1 MRSFEALLDKARK
14 LPLPEAILAME
25 EEERGIPRDLLLDR
39 MLSRLREIKSSVV
52 SVEQRPPRGR
62 LVGGEG
68 EALDSLRRASS
79 PLSGDFVSMACSIAM
94 KVAVGNASM
103 RRIVACPTA
112 GSCGIVPGVL
122 SAYSRTHQVS
132 EEELLKSLLVAGAVG
147 SVIAER
153 ATLAGAEGG
162 CQAECGAAA
171 AMACSALVY
180 LKGGDPDAVFHG
192 AALVLQSIM
201 GMVCDP
207 VAGLVEV
214 PCVIR
219 NGSMVGIAALCADM
233 ALAGIR
239 STIPPDEVVDA
250 MDAVGRSLP
259 AALRETS
266 EGGLAATP
274 TGQRIAMRLLAE
286 APRLD

>member
-1 MRSFEALLDKARK
+1 MRSFD
-14 LPLPEAILAME
+14 AILERARNLSLTDAILSIE
-25 EEERGIPRDLLLDR
+25 EEERGVPRAVVLER
-39 MLSRLREIKSSVV
+39 MLSRLRDMKASVV
-52 SVEQRPPRGR
+52 SVEQRPPRAR

-68 EALDSLRRASS
+68 ESLEHLRRSGS
-79 PLSGDFVSMACSIAM
+79 PLSGDFVSLACSISM
-94 KVAVGNASM
+94 KVAVGNAAM

-122 SAYSRTHQVS
+122 AAYSRTHEVS
-132 EEELLKSLLVAGAVG
+132 EEELLKGLLVAGAVG

-171 AMACSALVY
+171 AMACAALVH
-180 LKGGDPDAVFHG
+180 LKGGDPEAVFHG

-214 PCVIR
+214 PCVVR
-219 NGSMVGIAALCADM
+219 NGTMVGVAALCADM
-233 ALAGIR
+233 ALAGVR

-250 MDAVGRSLP
+250 MAAVGRALP
-259 AALRETS
+259 SALRETS

-274 TGQRIAMRLLAE
+274 TGQRIARQLMAE
-286 APRLD
+286 APRLN